1 MRPVILFT
9 DFGFDGPYVGQLR
22 LAVHR
27 LAPQVP
33 VFDLMHD
40 APAFSPHA
48 AGWLLEAF
56 TERLPEDAVVCAV
69 IDPGVGTTRHPVIVE
84 AGNRLF
90 VGPDNGLL
98 NAIAAAH
105 HPSRWWHLAWQP
117 DGMSASFHG
126 RDLFAPSAARLALG
140 DWPPH
145 HECAAPEDGMPQ
157 DRARVIYADAF
168 GNAWTGLRDMV
179 PNATLMA
186 GGLSF
191 APARTFGDRPPGHAL
206 WYTNSNGFIEL
217 AVNQGS
223 AMQAAGLNLGD
234 PVQVRMP

>member
-1 MRPVILFT
+1 MHE
-9 DFGFDGPYVGQLR
+9 
-22 LAVHR
+22 HR
-27 LAPQVP
+27 L
-33 VFDLMHD
+33 
-40 APAFSPHA
+40 
-48 AGWLLEAF
+48 E
-56 TERLPEDAVVCAV
+56 LPERRGEQQQTGQRLSIAEQALLLLR
-69 IDPGVGTTRHPVIVE
+69 GGEARH
-84 AGNRLF
+84 
-90 VGPDNGLL
+90 
-98 NAIAAAH
+98 
-105 HPSRWWHLAWQP
+105 
-117 DGMSASFHG
+117 
-126 RDLFAPSAARLALG
+126 
-140 DWPPH
+140 
-145 HECAAPEDGMPQ
+145 CAAPEDGMPQ